1 MLSQERTIRDAF
13 LHVFDYTLRKKMQH
27 FNLLKKSEY
36 KSPLFS
42 DKVL

>member
-1 MLSQERTIRDAF
+1 MLSQEQTIRDAF
-13 LHVFDYTLRKKMQH
+13 LHVFDYMEMQH

-36 KSPLFS
+36 KTLLFS

>member
-1 MLSQERTIRDAF
+1 MLSQEQTILAF
-13 LHVFDYTLRKKMQH
+13 LHVFDYTKKQH

-36 KSPLFS
+36 KTLLFS